1 MTGLCCVCSALLDP
15 DTPALTVQRSA
26 AALSV
31 SMPVC
36 ADHVD
41 SAARHLDTV
50 LDDVRRAL
58 VRETA
63 GRLRADEDV
72 AAIRSWA
79 QTTGLPVAA
88 AGRLSG
94 SLVAAYR
101 AAHGAVASA

>member
-1 MTGLCCVCSALLDP
+1 MTDVCSVCSALLDP
-15 DTPALTVQRSA
+15 DTPALAVQRSA
-26 AALSV
+26 GALSL

-36 ADHVD
+36 ADHAD
-41 SAARHLDTV
+41 SAARHLDSL

-58 VRETA
+58 VRETS
-63 GRLRADEDV
+63 GRLRAGEDV

-79 QTTGLPVAA
+79 LSNGLPVAA